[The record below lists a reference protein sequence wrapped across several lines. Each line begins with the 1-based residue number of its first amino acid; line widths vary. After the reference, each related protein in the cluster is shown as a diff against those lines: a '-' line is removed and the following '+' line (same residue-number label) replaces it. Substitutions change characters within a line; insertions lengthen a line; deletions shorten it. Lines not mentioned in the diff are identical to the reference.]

1 MEAAAVPN
9 PSPPLRQVLESFHR
23 PGIADRIKHTRPHK
37 MTEKLADP
45 IGVRLEMTK
54 REKLERIAA
63 SQGLNAVDVMRHLAD
78 KYIEEYEAQFRAL
91 KSIFGD
97 LGD

>member
-1 MEAAAVPN
+1 MEAEITPTA
-9 PSPPLRQVLESFHR
+9 SPPLRQVLEGFHR
-23 PGIADRIKHTRPHK
+23 PGIADRIKSTRPHK